1 MTTAIEDDISFM
13 PATSSDGPV
22 VPEGRWALELL
33 RIEKAPPSTFNPE
46 RGPQMKWVFRLYA
59 DGVEGYPKGDEFF
72 FNGELYEFFRTTS
85 RANSPR
91 AYARQYAEALLGRRL
106 EEGEVPQRSD
116 LIGRRMSAML
126 TSEPSENDPTRMVTK
141 MSSLRPMDAAPKTSA
156 PAPTAQVTA
165 DATAEDVDR
174 ALLISTLEQQLRA
187 LKKKDKAAGARAQEA
202 VDDSDLDTA
211 PLEDVQALLSQITTA
226 IGAA

>member
-1 MTTAIEDDISFM
+1 VTTMIDDDIGFM

-22 VPEGRWALELL
+22 VPEGRWALELQ

-46 RGPQMKWVFRLYA
+46 RGPQMKWVFHLYA
-59 DGVEGYPKGDEFF
+59 DGVEGFQKGDEFF
-72 FNGELYEFFRTTS
+72 FNGERYEFYRTTS

-106 EEGEVPQRSD
+106 EEGEVPQKSD

-141 MSSLRPMDAAPKTSA
+141 MSSLRPIEAAPKVA

-174 ALLISTLEQQLRA
+174 ALLVSTLEQQLRA
-187 LKKKDKAAGARAQEA
+187 LKKKDKAAGAKAQEA

-211 PLEDVQALLSQITTA
+211 PLDDVRALLDQITTA
-226 IGAA
+226 IGVA

>member
-1 MTTAIEDDISFM
+1 MIDDDIGFM

-22 VPEGRWALELL
+22 VPEGRWALELQ

-46 RGPQMKWVFRLYA
+46 RGPQMKWVFHLYA
-59 DGVEGYPKGDEFF
+59 DGVEGFQKGDEFF
-72 FNGELYEFFRTTS
+72 FNGERYEFYRTTS

-106 EEGEVPQRSD
+106 EEGEVPQKSD

-141 MSSLRPMDAAPKTSA
+141 MSSLRPIEAAPKVA

-174 ALLISTLEQQLRA
+174 ALLVSTLEQQLRA
-187 LKKKDKAAGARAQEA
+187 LKKKDKAAGAKAQEA

-211 PLEDVQALLSQITTA
+211 PLDDVRALLDQITTA
-226 IGAA
+226 IGVA

>member
-1 MTTAIEDDISFM
+1 MIDDDIGFM

-22 VPEGRWALELL
+22 VPEGRWALELQ

-46 RGPQMKWVFRLYA
+46 RGPQMKWVFHLYA
-59 DGVEGYPKGDEFF
+59 DGVEGFQKGDEFF
-72 FNGELYEFFRTTS
+72 FNGERYEFYRTTS

-106 EEGEVPQRSD
+106 EEGEVPQKSD

-141 MSSLRPMDAAPKTSA
+141 MSSLRPIEAAPKVA

-174 ALLISTLEQQLRA
+174 ALLVSTLEQQLRA
-187 LKKKDKAAGARAQEA
+187 LKKKDKAAGAKAQEA

-211 PLEDVQALLSQITTA
+211 PLDDVRALLDQITTT
-226 IGAA
+226 IGVA

>member
-46 RGPQMKWVFRLYA
+46 RGPQMKWVFHLYA
-59 DGVEGYPKGDEFF
+59 DGVEGFQKGDEFF
-72 FNGELYEFFRTTS
+72 FNGEVYEFYRTTS

-106 EEGEVPQRSD
+106 EEGEVPQKSD

-141 MSSLRPMDAAPKTSA
+141 MSSLRPIEAAPKVA

-174 ALLISTLEQQLRA
+174 ALLVSTLEQQLRA
-187 LKKKDKAAGARAQEA
+187 LKKKDKAAGAKAQEA

-211 PLEDVQALLSQITTA
+211 PLDDVRALLDQITTA
-226 IGAA
+226 IGVA

>member
-1 MTTAIEDDISFM
+1 MIDDDIGFM

-22 VPEGRWALELL
+22 VPEGRWALELQ

-46 RGPQMKWVFRLYA
+46 RGPQMKWVFHLYA
-59 DGVEGYPKGDEFF
+59 DGVEGFQKGDEFF
-72 FNGELYEFFRTTS
+72 FNGEVYEFYRTTS

-106 EEGEVPQRSD
+106 EEGEVPQKSD

-141 MSSLRPMDAAPKTSA
+141 MSSLRPIDAAPKAA

-174 ALLISTLEQQLRA
+174 ALLVSTLEQQLRA
-187 LKKKDKAAGARAQEA
+187 LKKKDKAAGAKAQEA

-211 PLEDVQALLSQITTA
+211 PLDDVRALLDQITTT
-226 IGAA
+226 IGVA